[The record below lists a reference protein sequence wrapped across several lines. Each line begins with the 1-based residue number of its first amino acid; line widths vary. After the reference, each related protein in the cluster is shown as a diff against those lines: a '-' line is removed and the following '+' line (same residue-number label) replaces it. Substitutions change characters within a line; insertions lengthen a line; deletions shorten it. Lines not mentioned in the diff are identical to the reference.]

1 LLQVLRQLRMPLW
14 SPGSPKGFGD
24 LQREW
29 ADPDSLLNR
38 AELAR
43 TISRR
48 AAAPR
53 DGQMARPSRRG
64 VAADLDP
71 RPLVTTVDD
80 DGSLAALLGDNTIS
94 AQDRVAIAFASP
106 AFQWR

>member
-1 LLQVLRQLRMPLW
+1 
-14 SPGSPKGFGD
+14 
-24 LQREW
+24 
-29 ADPDSLLNR
+29 
-38 AELAR
+38 
-43 TISRR
+43 
-48 AAAPR
+48 
-53 DGQMARPSRRG
+53 MARPSRRG